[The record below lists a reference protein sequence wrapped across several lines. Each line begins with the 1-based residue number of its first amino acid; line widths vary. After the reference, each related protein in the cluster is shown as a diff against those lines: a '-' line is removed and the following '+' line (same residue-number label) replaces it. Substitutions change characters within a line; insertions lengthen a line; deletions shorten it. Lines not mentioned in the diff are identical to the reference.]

1 MVRYVSTAAF
11 AVALLG
17 FLLPFGTVGC
27 DGEQVEVTGV
37 ELATYRVP
45 GAERDRSGEP
55 NLAQEMEDDGGWVAL
70 LALVAAAV
78 GLALAAAARGWWG
91 LVSLV
96 GLAAVLALPLI
107 AAGELADVWIHVGF
121 VLAVVGFS
129 VAGCTRASTGRSG
142 DATPA
147 STGGRTGSPRPR
159 SCSRVPSS
167 RLAGWR
173 RARPREAAALA
184 REQSSGRRLERRGDD
199 GSRPQVEP
207 LRRRGR

>member
-1 MVRYVSTAAF
+1 MSPPRHTFVVVRYVSTAAF

-70 LALVAAAV
+70 LALVAAAT

-96 GLAAVLALPLI
+96 GLAAVLVLPFI

-129 VAGCTRASTGRSG
+129 VAGCTRAVDRAQRRR
-142 DATPA
+142 DAGKHWWPY
-147 STGGRTGSPRPR
+147 G
-159 SCSRVPSS
+159 
-167 RLAGWR
+167 L
-173 RARPREAAALA
+173 AAAPLVLA
-184 REQSSGRRLERRGDD
+184 SALVTLGWVAAS
-199 GSRPQVEP
+199 PP
-207 LRRRGR
+207 P